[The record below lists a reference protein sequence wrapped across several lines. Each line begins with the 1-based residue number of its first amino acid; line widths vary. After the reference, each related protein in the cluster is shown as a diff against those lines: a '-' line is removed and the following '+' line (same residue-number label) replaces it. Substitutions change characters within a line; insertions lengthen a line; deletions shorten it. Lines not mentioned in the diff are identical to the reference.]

1 MDGRGNPNSGT
12 ASLSALSTTAIKDGH
27 QGQPF
32 PRGRHSR
39 CSFTTST
46 TTPEPERADRISR
59 LDGLGCITT
68 ARAGQQAF
76 SSHIPP
82 LYAPAYFENHATLN
96 ECSTVGS
103 ASATGS
109 IAGRMTRA
117 SDSDV
122 YDAGEI
128 SEDHDQGNGTL
139 SVGSDEGNENPVRFG
154 ECANSTSSGPIPRPP
169 GLKRVSSVGVLE
181 RGLTPRVA
189 RMLIGLL
196 LSLPISRSNSTMRGR
211 VR

>member
-1 MDGRGNPNSGT
+1 MVEAIPT
-12 ASLSALSTTAIKDGH
+12 PALH
-27 QGQPF
+27 HCPLYRQ
-32 PRGRHSR
+32 RGRHSR